1 MTVVIAVL
9 ILLALTLTKKCVLKL
24 NIFMVDCVCTDFNH
38 FDYPPSRLAF
48 CCVHLLTACLN
59 L

>member
-1 MTVVIAVL
+1 MTVVIA
-9 ILLALTLTKKCVLKL
+9 VLKL